1 MKLHETKRPGYIVPL
16 THARPYPSRG
26 WGWGGYMALLAGFS
40 RMLSGSAGLQ
50 YLISNVYTV
59 ENSKDSYIGR
69 GTKPLQNPTYLTRLG
84 VEAKPRAR
92 VTPAVS
98 ALTLH
103 NPLVPKK
110 RNQTLY
116 KPLRLRIK
124 LQIWD
129 TPEKT
134 WCLSQSGCG
143 IKSGIESD
151 RHTTSLANNCGPSVA
166 PEFIMPPRVVKYWLQ
181 RIHAPCRGS
190 AP

>member
-1 MKLHETKRPGYIVPL
+1 
-16 THARPYPSRG
+16 
-26 WGWGGYMALLAGFS
+26 MALLAGFS

-50 YLISNVYTV
+50 SYFNLKLISNVYTV

-69 GTKPLQNPTYLTRLG
+69 GTKPLQNPTYLMRLG

-116 KPLRLRIK
+116 KPCIN
-124 LQIWD
+124 
-129 TPEKT
+129 
-134 WCLSQSGCG
+134 
-143 IKSGIESD
+143 
-151 RHTTSLANNCGPSVA
+151 A
-166 PEFIMPPRVVKYWLQ
+166 
-181 RIHAPCRGS
+181 
-190 AP
+190 

>member
-1 MKLHETKRPGYIVPL
+1 MRLSLRPGYIVPL

-26 WGWGGYMALLAGFS
+26 WVWGGYMALLAGFS
-40 RMLSGSAGLQ
+40 RMPSGSAGLQ
-50 YLISNVYTV
+50 SLISNVYTV

-84 VEAKPRAR
+84 VEAKPRGR

-116 KPLRLRIK
+116 KP
-124 LQIWD
+124 
-129 TPEKT
+129 
-134 WCLSQSGCG
+134 
-143 IKSGIESD
+143 
-151 RHTTSLANNCGPSVA
+151 
-166 PEFIMPPRVVKYWLQ
+166 
-181 RIHAPCRGS
+181 
-190 AP
+190 